1 MDESVASSPPSLVAR
16 SGRTCDETSTRRCGR
31 GLSRGRGPDG
41 VGRGARRPGPW
52 GKDSPRA
59 WTVAG
64 SSCGPRGSRLGAK
77 IELSVSAFP
86 DRRRPRG
93 SVVRG
98 SAARR
103 RGPPSDPAGSTG
115 LALRDEPSTRGV
127 SGPGDPD
134 ALLSLP
140 APSPIFCFW
149 PDLCFFAPQAKN
161 RNQAP
166 RKDDLHCR
174 SQHCARTRRPW
185 RVHGPR
191 RDLGPVR
198 DAERPRIVPPGR
210 RSSDARQVRCGLRPG
225 GRPGR
230 ARPLPA
236 QGCRRR
242 GRGRRVARAE
252 RSEDPR
258 AFYFVSSPRPQATG
272 TTTWSRCRA
281 WSCRPRLSL
290 PAARNASR
298 CSSTTATGP
307 TPSSTA

>member
-1 MDESVASSPPSLVAR
+1 MWAR
-16 SGRTCDETSTRRCGR
+16 AQPRPRSR
-31 GLSRGRGPDG
+31 RGRQGCWSACSVGERFSAGLDG
-41 VGRGARRPGPW
+41 GRVELWASWLAPRSEDRVVGERFSRPATTAR
-52 GKDSPRA
+52 
-59 WTVAG
+59 V
-64 SSCGPRGSRLGAK
+64 RGSRK
-77 IELSVSAFP
+77 
-86 DRRRPRG
+86 RR
-93 SVVRG
+93 
-98 SAARR
+98 SAARASL
-103 RGPPSDPAGSTG
+103 GPCGIDGTFEP
-115 LALRDEPSTRGV
+115 RDEPSPRV

-161 RNQAP
+161 RNQALK
-166 RKDDLHCR
+166 RDDLHCR

-242 GRGRRVARAE
+242 GRRRRVARAE